1 MDAKLKSYKWLIWSL
16 LSFAFIIVFI
26 HRFGMAAILDDLA
39 RSLQLTGVQLSNLA
53 GVNFYAYALMQI
65 PAGVMVDYI
74 GPRKIAAS
82 GMCLAGI
89 GSILFSQADDFTLAL
104 GGRLLVGLGVSIIFV
119 SLMKIQAEWFKA
131 KEFSTMSGL
140 TSLVG
145 NLGSII
151 ATAPLA
157 LFALWIGWRQSFQIL
172 GYISLVVSGLI
183 YLLVR
188 NRPADLRMRQSREK
202 LAMKAEIPLWD
213 GIKQVLQNRY
223 TWPSFFAL
231 GGFVAPVM
239 TFLGVW
245 GISYLMQAHHLSK
258 EIAANYTF
266 YLAVGIMIGGP
277 LVGLVSDRLK
287 MKRKLLLGAAILY
300 TIVWAV
306 FIYGGEYIAK
316 ELFPVIFL
324 IIGFLNIFHILAFTN
339 VKEVNHPRLTG
350 IATSVVN
357 GGEFIL
363 AALVNLLTGLVLDF
377 FWQGQLVNGVRY
389 YSPHAYKI
397 GFSLFILS
405 GFLAIISAA
414 LMKERTE
421 ITRLSFRE
429 GMGDE

>member
-1 MDAKLKSYKWLIWSL
+1 MDAKYSYYKWLVWSL
-16 LSFAFIIVFI
+16 LSLAFIIVFI
-26 HRFGMAAILDDLA
+26 HRFGIAAIADDLS
-39 RSLQLTGVQLSNLA
+39 RTLHLTGVQLSNLA

-74 GPRKIAAS
+74 GPRKVAAG
-82 GMCLAGI
+82 GMFLAGM
-89 GSILFSQADDFTLAL
+89 GSILFAQAENMALAIS
-104 GGRLLVGLGVSIIFV
+104 GRLVVGIGVSIIFV
-119 SLMKIQAEWFKA
+119 SLMKIQAEWFKPR
-131 KEFSTMSGL
+131 EFSTMSGL

-157 LFALWIGWRQSFQIL
+157 FFALWIGWRQTFQIL
-172 GYISLVVSGLI
+172 GYISLAICGLI

-188 NRPADLRMRQSREK
+188 NRPAELGLGEFSEK
-202 LAMKAEIPLWD
+202 LALKTEIPLWD
-213 GIKQVLQNRY
+213 GVKQVLNNRD

-245 GISYLMQAHHLSK
+245 GISYLMQVHQLSK
-258 EIAANYTF
+258 KMASNCTF
-266 YLAVGIMIGGP
+266 YIAVGIMIGGP
-277 LVGLVSDRLK
+277 IVGLVSDKLG
-287 MKRKLLLGAAILY
+287 MKRKLLLGSAIIY
-300 TIVWAV
+300 TAVWA
-306 FIYGGEYIAK
+306 FLIYWGERLATH
-316 ELFPVIFL
+316 LLPMIFF

-363 AALVNLLTGLVLDF
+363 AAIVNLLTGMILDF
-377 FWQGQLVNGVRY
+377 FWRGQLVNGVRY
-389 YSPHAYKI
+389 YSPTAYKV

-405 GFLAIISAA
+405 GLLAIISAS
-414 LMKERTE
+414 LMKERSE
-421 ITRLSFRE
+421 RE
-429 GMGDE
+429 EEMVNE